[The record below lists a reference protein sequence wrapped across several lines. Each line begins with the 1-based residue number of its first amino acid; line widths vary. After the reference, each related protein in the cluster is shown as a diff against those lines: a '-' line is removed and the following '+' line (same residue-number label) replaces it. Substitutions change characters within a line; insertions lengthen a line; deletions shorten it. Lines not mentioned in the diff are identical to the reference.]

1 MNPRVLIIDGE
12 RELRAWLRHHV
23 EILWP
28 DGTALEME
36 PTGLEEAYARHSS
49 ARNLDLILL
58 GVACGDDPELASTG
72 LEPLR
77 RLLRF
82 EEVPPIVIIA
92 GGGNELTA
100 AHAMRLGAVDYLPRR
115 LLNAQRLATSLRL
128 ALRKRQRALA
138 HARTPRRGLDAL
150 QLALPQYSIV
160 RRLGESTRAAVYLAH
175 SVVLGRYVAL
185 KVTKPTVATSP
196 EGSREFAR
204 EYAAISAIHHPAVV
218 EIYDYGYH
226 AGREFIAMEY
236 FPCGDLKTRLLQ
248 PITIAESLEY
258 AQRICAGLTVIHAAG
273 LVHRDLKP
281 ANVMLRQDGSIV
293 LIDFGLARG
302 VEGEIATTAA
312 GVLRGSPYYMSPEQ
326 AQGLPPDARSDLY
339 SLGVIL
345 FEMLSG
351 YKPYSGSSA
360 VEVIHQHVRGL
371 RPPLPP
377 ECTSLEPLLDQLMA
391 SELSARIP
399 SALDAQQALQAAAAA
414 LPVLTPAR
422 AAAGADQSVAGAGVS
437 QSIAPLDAAVGLP

>member
-1 MNPRVLIIDGE
+1 MTPRLLIVDAE
-12 RELRAWLRHHV
+12 RELRVWLRHHI

-28 DGTALEME
+28 DATVLEME
-36 PTGLEEAYARHSS
+36 PAELDRAQMRHGS

-58 GVACGDDPELASTG
+58 GVQCGEAPQMPGAG

-77 RLLRF
+77 RVLRA
-82 EEVPPIVIIA
+82 EEVPPVVVIA
-92 GGGNELTA
+92 SGGNELTA
-100 AHAMRLGAVDYLPRR
+100 VHAMRLGATDYLPRK
-115 LLNAQRLATSLRL
+115 LLNAQRLASSLRL
-128 ALRKRQRALA
+128 ALRQRQRALA
-138 HARTPRRGLDAL
+138 IARTPRRPLDAL

-160 RRLGESTRAAVYLAH
+160 RRLGESARAAVYLAH
-175 SVVLGRYVAL
+175 SAVLGRYVAL
-185 KVTKPTVATSP
+185 KVTKPAAGAP
-196 EGSREFAR
+196 EDGREFAR

-218 EIYDYGYH
+218 EIYDYGFH

-258 AQRICAGLTVIHAAG
+258 AGRICAALAVIHAAG

-281 ANVMLRQDGSIV
+281 PNVMLRQDGSIV

-302 VEGEIATTAA
+302 MDSDGRTTAA

-339 SLGVIL
+339 SVGVML

-351 YKPYSGSSA
+351 AKPYVGSSA
-360 VEVIHQHVRGL
+360 VEVIQQHVRGM

-377 ECTSLEPLLDQLMA
+377 ECRALEPLLEGFMA
-391 SELSARIP
+391 HELSARFADAH
-399 SALDAQQALQAAAAA
+399 SAELAVRSAAAA
-414 LPVLTPAR
+414 LPATL
-422 AAAGADQSVAGAGVS
+422 
-437 QSIAPLDAAVGLP
+437 APLDAAVGLP

>member
-1 MNPRVLIIDGE
+1 MNPRVLIVDAE
-12 RELRAWLRHHV
+12 RELRVWLRHHV

-36 PTGLEEAYARHSS
+36 PAELEKAHARHSS

-58 GVACGDDPELASTG
+58 GVNCGGDEDLPSAG

-77 RLLRF
+77 RVLRF
-82 EEVPPIVIIA
+82 EEMPPVVVIA

-100 AHAMRLGAVDYLPRR
+100 AHAMRLGAADYLPRR

-128 ALRKRQRALA
+128 ALRKRQRALTL
-138 HARTPRRGLDAL
+138 ARTPRRAADAL

-160 RRLGESTRAAVYLAH
+160 RRLGESERAAVYLAH
-175 SVVLGRYVAL
+175 SGVLGRYVAL
-185 KVTKPTVATSP
+185 KITKAVAAASS
-196 EGSREFAR
+196 EDAREFAR
-204 EYAAISAIHHPAVV
+204 EYAAISAIHHPSVV
-218 EIYDYGYH
+218 EIYDYGFH

-258 AQRICAGLTVIHAAG
+258 AQRICAALAVTHAAG
-273 LVHRDLKP
+273 LIHRDLKP
-281 ANVMLRQDGSIV
+281 PNVMLRQDGSIV

-302 VEGEIATTAA
+302 VESETLTTVA
-312 GVLRGSPYYMSPEQ
+312 GVLRGSPYYISPEQ

-351 YKPYSGSSA
+351 SKPYSGSTA
-360 VEVIHQHVRGL
+360 VEVIQQHVRGE
-371 RPPLPP
+371 RPRLPA
-377 ECTSLEPLLDQLMA
+377 ECQALEPLLDQFMA
-391 SELSARIP
+391 RELSGRFP
-399 SALDAQQALQAAAAA
+399 NALTAQQAIAAVAAA
-414 LPVLTPAR
+414 
-422 AAAGADQSVAGAGVS
+422 QSESVV
-437 QSIAPLDAAVGLP
+437 PLDAAVGLP